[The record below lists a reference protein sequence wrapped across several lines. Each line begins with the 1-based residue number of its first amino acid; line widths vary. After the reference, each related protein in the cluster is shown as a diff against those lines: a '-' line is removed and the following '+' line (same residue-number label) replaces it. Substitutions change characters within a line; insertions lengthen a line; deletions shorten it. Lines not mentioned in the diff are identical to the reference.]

1 MPPEADC
8 RRCRLGD
15 VRTNIVLPCGDLGSK
30 IVLVGEAPGAQED
43 LKGIPFVGKAG
54 KILDGLMD
62 EAGLDRG
69 RVMITNTVKCRP
81 PDNCRPKADEMAA
94 CRPFLKEELQGKRFI
109 LALGLSA
116 AEDLLH
122 EKMVMRDVCNR
133 PVRADLGQGEITIM
147 VTYHPSACIYRP
159 AAKEVLRDALKIAA
173 SYL

>member
-8 RRCRLGD
+8 RRCRLSEG
-15 VRTNIVLPCGDLGSK
+15 RTNIVLFTGGGDSK
-30 IVLVGEAPGAQED
+30 VALVGEAPGAQED
-43 LKGIPFVGKAG
+43 MSGFPFVGKAG
-54 KILDGLMD
+54 KILDGLMA

-81 PDNCRPKADEMAA
+81 PGNRRPKADEMAA
-94 CRPFLKEELQGKRFI
+94 CRPYLQEELRGKRFV

-116 AEDLLH
+116 AEDLLGR
-122 EKMVMRDVCNR
+122 KVVMKEVCNR
-133 PVRADLGQGEITIM
+133 PVRADLGAGDVTIM

-159 AAKEVLRDALKIAA
+159 AAKDVLRDALREAA